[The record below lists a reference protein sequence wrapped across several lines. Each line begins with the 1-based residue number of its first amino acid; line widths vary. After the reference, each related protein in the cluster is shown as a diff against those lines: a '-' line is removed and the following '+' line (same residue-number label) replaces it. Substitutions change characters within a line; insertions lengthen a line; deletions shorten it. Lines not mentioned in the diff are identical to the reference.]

1 MAPKNALF
9 RKHPGRIV
17 GQTPAAAG
25 NVGYVLTHTAREQ
38 VIRTEKASTNICSN
52 QALCAFIAVM
62 YMTAMGADGMK
73 QAAALCL
80 SKARYFAAELEKIG
94 LPRAHG
100 GEFFHEFVTRCE
112 NPEKVLR
119 ALDENG
125 ILGGLPVQD
134 GILWCVTEVVTKE
147 ELDRAVNVI
156 KEVR

>member
-1 MAPKNALF
+1 MRSRTAPE
-9 RKHPGRIV
+9 HPHR
-17 GQTPAAAG
+17 
-25 NVGYVLTHTAREQ
+25 R
-38 VIRTEKASTNICSN
+38 EKASSNICSN
-52 QALCAFIAVM
+52 QALCAFIAGV